1 MFSSKRQNS
10 ETVISDGLK
19 VEGNVTAEGLVE
31 VHGKIYGDMHCTSIV
46 ICNNAEIKGTVVAD
60 DVVVDGLVEGP
71 IRCKDVLLK
80 SKARVKGSIHHQSL
94 TIEKGAQFEG
104 EVIPGHGT
112 EKDTPAANGKLK
124 AQAANGEAKT
134 PAPASAAE

>member
-1 MFSSKRQNS
+1 MFSRRQNS

-46 ICNNAEIKGTVVAD
+46 ICNKAEIKGTVVAD

-80 SKARVKGSIHHQSL
+80 SKARVKGSIHHDSL

-104 EVIPGHGT
+104 EVIPGHSAAT
-112 EKDTPAANGKLK
+112 DAPAANGKLK
-124 AQAANGEAKT
+124 PQASNGEAKAQAS
-134 PAPASAAE
+134 APAAE